1 MNTGLRLISS
11 TREKDKL
18 ELNEGES
25 FVYDRESKNGILTF
39 WRCYK
44 RGKCKARLHLTKEA
58 LERLK
63 NGQSVEPS
71 SWKTLGRHIHD
82 KKSRSDYFERPFNTA
97 MPESTQNTTSDVS
110 NAQPPLSSNRF
121 AASFNVQHG
130 VSSVSGQIA
139 NNDYMAINRP
149 VLRQAKT
156 SAGAETSHSSQPSGF
171 VQEQQN
177 LVNNLSES
185 GPLNCAPS
193 VQQNVPHASN
203 ISAVLTISNSTTRTV
218 STSLCHP
225 FQAKRARYDDNTS
238 SPNQGQVEN
247 RTGHDMP
254 NTSLTFSQNPH
265 RSNVQNVNR
274 VPSALKNTLK
284 VYGNSDLNRDFVK
297 KLLQDVHFL
306 NSKISGIAG
315 KLTNS
320 TCSNLHC
327 EIICKT
333 REDVVELFDT
343 LKSHETK
350 FNITVELCQKEEIN
364 VQLDSV
370 PFTLE
375 DGHIL
380 SYLQQNHG
388 TVSASGV
395 CRNQD
400 EDGYFTET
408 CTVVMKRRDL
418 DRNPISDKIV
428 IDKNTIYVSYEDQRL
443 QHPPPTTSSAVLSE
457 SNDALSFLALL
468 ASVDDR
474 EINRTHQIS
483 EVQSSGSRIMS
494 LSSSTTTTIS
504 TNPAPEHIE
513 KVSTQNLAPPILPAL
528 PTQAALTTFLP
539 VRCSIQSSIS
549 TQSTVCAAA
558 TNSSTY
564 SVGNT
569 QQSRP
574 QQYPQQPSRFIP
586 PLHNYRMNYNNNH
599 GLRARHPLTNNAPS
613 CFQQATGFA
622 PPICN
627 QVQPALPQQPHRN
640 RGYDIMSNPPLA
652 HPGGASQHSNPS
664 QHSQIAVVPIQDMH
678 AETSGTMVQVGDY
691 IPTMSRKP
699 DEAALQIPNQN
710 SQLLSTSQ
718 TGGVGQPLTNQNNEF
733 DSQQPTHE
741 ECRQNMM
748 DTSFINSGNLGT
760 IDSIGNNI
768 SSLNQNFHEVEQPA
782 SNQYTELQST
792 SKSQQQQQTDE
803 ENRVDVEE
811 TASIQRSDLS
821 EVEDSESDKLSSDS
835 SDGEADDDMSED
847 SLYGSVENS
856 QHRKIICKLTKYE
869 DECGSDD
876 VYHLQRLYKRIHEI
890 NDEQLTS
897 KALELFPQ
905 KLSFRYA
912 TFTELDS
919 FLFVLTKVEKCI
931 EMLDLSHRF
940 SKPEDVGRIFSAIQQ
955 MPGKIR
961 ELRISGNIIP
971 KIPSSSFFNKVSEEL
986 WMRRCFHDEGTRNGK
1001 RDANQSEKDKIQ
1013 KNLDQLD
1020 NLELEVYVGVD
1031 EDGCLVSLS
1040 SQKQFAVTTTK
1051 NAERRKITHK
1061 IEKFQRGCNVYGGK
1075 EYEATELLRVYEQI
1089 LQINDEQ
1096 LTTYAAELFPEELSL
1111 YPIKLT
1117 ESQIDSFLFILTKVE
1132 KRIEGL
1138 LLDECFSKPEDVGRL
1153 FEAIQAMPGK
1163 IGELDISG
1171 NIIPKIPSKSFFN
1184 KIEDELNMFNCF
1196 PVDDAINGQR
1206 NANQSEIAEIQRV
1219 LDQLDDSKLKVN
1231 LGLRDGEPVEL
1242 RSRK

>member
-1 MNTGLRLISS
+1 M
-11 TREKDKL
+11 
-18 ELNEGES
+18 
-25 FVYDRESKNGILTF
+25 
-39 WRCYK
+39 
-44 RGKCKARLHLTKEA
+44 
-58 LERLK
+58 
-63 NGQSVEPS
+63 
-71 SWKTLGRHIHD
+71 
-82 KKSRSDYFERPFNTA
+82 
-97 MPESTQNTTSDVS
+97 
-110 NAQPPLSSNRF
+110 
-121 AASFNVQHG
+121 
-130 VSSVSGQIA
+130 
-139 NNDYMAINRP
+139 
-149 VLRQAKT
+149 
-156 SAGAETSHSSQPSGF
+156 GAETSHSSQPSGF

-185 GPLNCAPS
+185 GPLNRAPS

-203 ISAVLTISNSTTRTV
+203 ISAVLTISNSTTGTV

-225 FQAKRARYDDNTS
+225 SQAKRARYDDNTS

-265 RSNVQNVNR
+265 GSNVQNVNK

-320 TCSNLHC
+320 TSSNLHC

-333 REDVVELFDT
+333 REDVVELFDA
-343 LKSHETK
+343 LKSRETK
-350 FNITVELCQKEEIN
+350 FNIAVELCQQEEIN

-388 TVSASGV
+388 TVSANGV

-400 EDGYFTET
+400 EDGYYTET

-428 IDKNTIYVSYEDQRL
+428 IDKNTIHVSYEDQGL
-443 QHPPPTTSSAVLSE
+443 QHPPPTTSSALSSE

-513 KVSTQNLAPPILPAL
+513 KVPTQNVPPPILPAL
-528 PTQAALTTFLP
+528 PNPAVLTTFLP
-539 VRCSIQSSIS
+539 ARCSIQSSVS

-574 QQYPQQPSRFIP
+574 QPSPQQTSRFVP
-586 PLHNYRMNYNNNH
+586 PLHNYHMNFNNNH
-599 GLRARHPLTNNAPS
+599 GLQARHPLTNNTPS

-640 RGYDIMSNPPLA
+640 SGCDIMSNPPLA
-652 HPGGASQHSNPS
+652 HPGGASQHSDQS
-664 QHSQIAVVPIQDMH
+664 QRSQIAVVPIQ
-678 AETSGTMVQVGDY
+678 AGTSGTVVQVGGF
-691 IPTMSRKP
+691 IPTMSREP

-710 SQLLSTSQ
+710 SQLLSSSQ
-718 TGGVGQPLTNQNNEF
+718 TGGVGLPLTNQTNEF
-733 DSQQPTHE
+733 APQQPRNDDTTMLHNNE
-741 ECRQNMM
+741 ECRQSMM
-748 DTSFINSGNLGT
+748 DTSFVNSGGYAQQSTTLEDLVNAIVPSQAMPIIGNLGT
-760 IDSIGNNI
+760 TDSIGNNI

-792 SKSQQQQQTDE
+792 SKSQQQQTDE
-803 ENRVDVEE
+803 EYRVDVEE
-811 TASIQRSDLS
+811 TASMQRSDLS
-821 EVEDSESDKLSSDS
+821 EVEDSESDNLSSDS
-835 SDGEADDDMSED
+835 SDGEADDDMSGN

-856 QHRKIICKLTKYE
+856 QHRKIIRKLTKHK
-869 DECGSDD
+869 DECGMNAWDSDD
-876 VYHLQRLYKRIHEI
+876 VYHLQRLYKRIHKI
-890 NDEQLTS
+890 HDEQLTS
-897 KALELFPQ
+897 KALELFPEN
-905 KLSFRYA
+905 LSFYDA
-912 TFTELDS
+912 GFTELDS

-931 EMLDLSHRF
+931 ELLDLSCR
-940 SKPEDVGRIFSAIQQ
+940 SSEPEDVGRLFSAIQQ

-971 KIPSSSFFNKVSEEL
+971 GIPSSSFFNKVSEEL
-986 WMRRCFHDEGTRNGK
+986 WMRRCFHDEDAWGGK
-1001 RDANQSEKDKIQ
+1001 RDANQSEKDEIQ
-1013 KNLDQLD
+1013 QNLDQLD
-1020 NLELEVYVGVD
+1020 NLELEVFVGVGD
-1031 EDGCLVSLS
+1031 DGCLVSLS
-1040 SQKQFAVTTTK
+1040 SQKQFDVTTTK
-1051 NAERRKITHK
+1051 NEERRKITRK
-1061 IEKFQRGCNVYGGK
+1061 IEKFHHRCSKDYDEDG
-1075 EYEATELLRVYEQI
+1075 EYEALELLRVYEQI
-1089 LQINDEQ
+1089 HQISDEQ
-1096 LTTYAAELFPEELSL
+1096 LTTNAAELFPEELDLS
-1111 YPIKLT
+1111 YIKLT
-1117 ESQIDSFLFILTKVE
+1117 ESQIDSLLFILTKVE
-1132 KRIEGL
+1132 KRIKWL
-1138 LLDECFSKPEDVGRL
+1138 LLFRCFSKPEDVGRL

-1163 IGELDISG
+1163 IGQLDIDG

-1184 KIEDELNMFNCF
+1184 KIEDALSMWNCF
-1196 PVDDAINGQR
+1196 PDDDATDGKR
-1206 NANQSEIAEIQRV
+1206 GANQSEIAEIQRV
-1219 LDQLDDSKLKVN
+1219 LDQLDDSELEIY
-1231 LGLRDGEPVEL
+1231 LGWRDGERVEL

>member
-11 TREKDKL
+11 TRKKDKL
-18 ELNEGES
+18 ELNNGES
-25 FVYDRESKNGILTF
+25 FVYDRESKYGFWTF

-44 RGKCKARLHLTKEA
+44 RGKCKLRLHLAKEA
-58 LERLK
+58 FERLK

-71 SWKTLGRHIHD
+71 SWKTRGEHIHD

-97 MPESTQNTTSDVS
+97 MPESTQNTTSNVS
-110 NAQPPLSSNRF
+110 NAQAPRSSNPF
-121 AASFNVQHG
+121 AASSNVQRG
-130 VSSVSGQIA
+130 LSSVSGQIT

-149 VLRQAKT
+149 VLRQAET

-177 LVNNLSES
+177 LVSNLSES
-185 GPLNCAPS
+185 GLLNPAPS

-225 FQAKRARYDDNTS
+225 SQAKRARYDDNTNI
-238 SPNQGQVEN
+238 PRRGQVEN
-247 RTGHDMP
+247 RNGHDMP

-265 RSNVQNVNR
+265 GSNLQNVNR

-320 TCSNLHC
+320 TSNNLHC
-327 EIICKT
+327 EIICNT
-333 REDVVELFDT
+333 REDVVELFDA
-343 LKSHETK
+343 LKSRETK

-375 DGHIL
+375 GGHIL

-400 EDGYFTET
+400 EDGYYTET

-418 DRNPISDKIV
+418 DQNPISDKIV
-428 IDKNTIYVSYEDQRL
+428 IDENTIHVSYEGQML
-443 QHPPPTTSSAVLSE
+443 QHPPPATSSAVSSE

-483 EVQSSGSRIMS
+483 EVQSSGSCIMS
-494 LSSSTTTTIS
+494 LSSSTTTTTIS

-513 KVSTQNLAPPILPAL
+513 KVPNQNVPPPVFPAR
-528 PTQAALTTFLP
+528 PTQAVLTTLQP

-549 TQSTVCAAA
+549 TQSTVCAAT

-574 QQYPQQPSRFIP
+574 QPSPQQTSRFVP
-586 PLHNYRMNYNNNH
+586 PLHNYHMNFNNNH
-599 GLRARHPLTNNAPS
+599 GLQARHPLTNNTPS

-640 RGYDIMSNPPLA
+640 SGCDIMSNPPLA
-652 HPGGASQHSNPS
+652 HPGGASQHSDQS
-664 QHSQIAVVPIQDMH
+664 QRSQIAVVPIQDMQ
-678 AETSGTMVQVGDY
+678 AGTSGTVVQVGDY
-691 IPTMSRKP
+691 IPTMSREP

-710 SQLLSTSQ
+710 SQLLSSSQ
-718 TGGVGQPLTNQNNEF
+718 TGGVGLPLTNQTNEF
-733 DSQQPTHE
+733 APQQPRNDDTTMLHNNE
-741 ECRQNMM
+741 ECRQSMM
-748 DTSFINSGNLGT
+748 DTSFVNSGGYAQQSTTLEDLVNAIVPSQAMPIIGNLGT
-760 IDSIGNNI
+760 TDSIGNNI

-792 SKSQQQQQTDE
+792 SKSQQQQTDE
-803 ENRVDVEE
+803 EYRVDVEE
-811 TASIQRSDLS
+811 TASMQRSDLS
-821 EVEDSESDKLSSDS
+821 EVEDSESDNLSSDS
-835 SDGEADDDMSED
+835 SDGEADDDMSGN

-856 QHRKIICKLTKYE
+856 QHRKIIRKLTKYE
-869 DECGSDD
+869 EECGVNEELFSYD
-876 VYHLQRLYKRIHEI
+876 VYHLQRLYKRIHKI

-897 KALELFPQ
+897 KALELFPE
-905 KLSFRYA
+905 KLSFYREE
-912 TFTELDS
+912 FTELDS

-931 EMLDLSHRF
+931 ELLDLSYC
-940 SKPEDVGRIFSAIQQ
+940 SSEPEDFGRLFSAVQQ
-955 MPGKIR
+955 MPGKIK
-961 ELRISGNIIP
+961 ELKISGNIIP
-971 KIPSSSFFNKVSEEL
+971 EIPSSSFFNKVSEEL
-986 WMRRCFHDEGTRNGK
+986 WMCRCFHDEDASGEK
-1001 RDANQSEKDKIQ
+1001 RDANQSEKDEIQ
-1013 KNLDQLD
+1013 QNLDQLD
-1020 NLELEVYVGVD
+1020 NLELEVYVGVGD
-1031 EDGCLVSLS
+1031 DGCLVSLS
-1040 SQKQFAVTTTK
+1040 SQKQFDVTTTK
-1051 NAERRKITHK
+1051 NAKRRKITRK
-1061 IEKFQRGCNVYGGK
+1061 IEKFHYRYGEDYDDYDKDG
-1075 EYEATELLRVYEQI
+1075 EYKQPELLRVYEQI
-1089 LQINDEQ
+1089 HQINDEQ
-1096 LTTYAAELFPEELSL
+1096 LTTNAAKLFPE
-1111 YPIKLT
+1111 KLW
-1117 ESQIDSFLFILTKVE
+1117 LFRYQVD
-1132 KRIEGL
+1132 RIT
-1138 LLDECFSKPEDVGRL
+1138 
-1153 FEAIQAMPGK
+1153 
-1163 IGELDISG
+1163 
-1171 NIIPKIPSKSFFN
+1171 N
-1184 KIEDELNMFNCF
+1184 
-1196 PVDDAINGQR
+1196 
-1206 NANQSEIAEIQRV
+1206 
-1219 LDQLDDSKLKVN
+1219 
-1231 LGLRDGEPVEL
+1231 
-1242 RSRK
+1242 

>member
-1 MNTGLRLISS
+1 MISKLFS
-11 TREKDKL
+11 RERKYPRDPKSPLKDCL
-18 ELNEGES
+18 
-25 FVYDRESKNGILTF
+25 F
-39 WRCYK
+39 
-44 RGKCKARLHLTKEA
+44 
-58 LERLK
+58 
-63 NGQSVEPS
+63 
-71 SWKTLGRHIHD
+71 
-82 KKSRSDYFERPFNTA
+82 
-97 MPESTQNTTSDVS
+97 
-110 NAQPPLSSNRF
+110 
-121 AASFNVQHG
+121 
-130 VSSVSGQIA
+130 
-139 NNDYMAINRP
+139 
-149 VLRQAKT
+149 
-156 SAGAETSHSSQPSGF
+156 
-171 VQEQQN
+171 
-177 LVNNLSES
+177 
-185 GPLNCAPS
+185 
-193 VQQNVPHASN
+193 
-203 ISAVLTISNSTTRTV
+203 
-218 STSLCHP
+218 
-225 FQAKRARYDDNTS
+225 
-238 SPNQGQVEN
+238 
-247 RTGHDMP
+247 
-254 NTSLTFSQNPH
+254 
-265 RSNVQNVNR
+265 
-274 VPSALKNTLK
+274 
-284 VYGNSDLNRDFVK
+284 
-297 KLLQDVHFL
+297 
-306 NSKISGIAG
+306 SKIY
-315 KLTNS
+315 
-320 TCSNLHC
+320 TCRKNDGTV
-327 EIICKT
+327 IIEK
-333 REDVVELFDT
+333 RV
-343 LKSHETK
+343 LKSHVKYAESEAQTFKKICNNSFHHPNVVLYLDAIEDEDAISLYMEKCDGDLEEWTK
-350 FNITVELCQKEEIN
+350 NGKLNACNLTALEICEDIIEGISYLHGQNIIHRDVKPSNFLIRSSGENATIKVTDFGLSKILATDVSSAPTTSTSTEAFMAPEYHLRKDGSREKSWKKSADIFSLGITLYYVLTNGRHPFGDKNPYEAPHNIQQKASPDLDL
-364 VQLDSV
+364 LDSV
-370 PFTLE
+370 DDLSQEQKELAKDLIKMMFGFDQEKKEVDFDPEKRPAIQLVKFHPLFWMSKKKIDFYKEANRWFYSQSRKNVEKYQQALKYFENECNISINNVPSSLRNERKFPIKECGNVHQLLQKVIRNMDEHGDEKSDESMKLLGFLYNGKRDYDKFLLTLT
-375 DGHIL
+375 GP
-380 SYLQQNHG
+380 YPG
-388 TVSASGV
+388 
-395 CRNQD
+395 
-400 EDGYFTET
+400 
-408 CTVVMKRRDL
+408 
-418 DRNPISDKIV
+418 
-428 IDKNTIYVSYEDQRL
+428 
-443 QHPPPTTSSAVLSE
+443 
-457 SNDALSFLALL
+457 LL
-468 ASVDDR
+468 AYLWWYLSDE
-474 EINRTHQIS
+474 EIEGPYYPMKDSPHT
-483 EVQSSGSRIMS
+483 GSTKQGS
-494 LSSSTTTTIS
+494 L
-504 TNPAPEHIE
+504 
-513 KVSTQNLAPPILPAL
+513 
-528 PTQAALTTFLP
+528 
-539 VRCSIQSSIS
+539 
-549 TQSTVCAAA
+549 
-558 TNSSTY
+558 
-564 SVGNT
+564 VGNT

-748 DTSFINSGNLGT
+748 DTSFINSGGYAQHSTTLEDLVEAIVPSQAMPFIGNLGT